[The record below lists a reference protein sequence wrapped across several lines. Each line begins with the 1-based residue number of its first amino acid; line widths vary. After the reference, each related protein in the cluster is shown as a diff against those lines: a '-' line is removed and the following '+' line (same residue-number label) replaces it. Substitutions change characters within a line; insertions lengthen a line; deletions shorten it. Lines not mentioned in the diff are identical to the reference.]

1 MAGHSHWAGIKR
13 KKEVTDQK
21 RGKVFSKLALAITAA
36 ARQESD
42 PAFNPRLRSAIE
54 KAREA
59 QMPADVIERAIS
71 KGSSAEGLEELVF
84 EAYGPGGAALLL
96 EITTDN
102 RNRSVQQIKTLL
114 SQHHG
119 KWAEAGSVRWGF
131 EPPNAVHTNWQP
143 QFPLTLSSTD
153 AQLLAGL
160 VEALEDHDD
169 VQAVWTNATDVPT

>member
-13 KKEVTDQK
+13 KKEATDQK
-21 RGKVFSKLALAITAA
+21 RGKTFSKLALAITAA
-36 ARQESD
+36 ARHESD

-71 KGSSAEGLEELVF
+71 KGTDAEGLEELIF

-114 SQHHG
+114 SQHRG
-119 KWAEAGSVRWGF
+119 KWAESGSVRWGF
-131 EPPNAVHTNWQP
+131 EPPNATHSDWQP
-143 QFPLTLSSTD
+143 QFPLTLSQSD
-153 AQLLAGL
+153 GELL
-160 VEALEDHDD
+160 VELIESLEDHDD
-169 VQAVWTNATDVPT
+169 VQAVWTNAVIAPP